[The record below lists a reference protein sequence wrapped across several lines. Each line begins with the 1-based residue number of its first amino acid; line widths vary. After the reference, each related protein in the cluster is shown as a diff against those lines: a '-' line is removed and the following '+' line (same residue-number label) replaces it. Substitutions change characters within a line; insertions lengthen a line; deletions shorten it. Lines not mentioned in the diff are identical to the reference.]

1 MNDTLCFFFN
11 YGELYSVSSKLSSAP
26 PVSELD
32 IYVCY
37 FFLAFVDLRRFS
49 VLNVPITVFISVP
62 FRSNLVLLPVE
73 DPRPCKLFLP
83 GSLIDLDMFLPVAEL
98 GSLSNPL

>member
-11 YGELYSVSSKLSSAP
+11 YGELCSVSSKLSSAP

-49 VLNVPITVFISVP
+49 VLNIPITVFISVP
-62 FRSNLVLLPVE
+62 LRSYLVLLPVD
-73 DPRPCKLFLP
+73 DPRPCELFLP
-83 GSLIDLDMFLPVAEL
+83 GSLTDLDELRMVAEL